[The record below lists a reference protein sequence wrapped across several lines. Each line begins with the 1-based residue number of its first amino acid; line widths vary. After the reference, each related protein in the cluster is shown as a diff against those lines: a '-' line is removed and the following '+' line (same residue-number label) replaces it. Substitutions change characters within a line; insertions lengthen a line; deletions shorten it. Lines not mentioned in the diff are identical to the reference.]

1 MAKLSDLVNININR
15 ETIIIQG
22 VEIPVMFTF
31 KSFPYVEEAYG
42 KPYEVFEK
50 ELNDMM
56 KDGKVI
62 LDKKAIRIMNCL
74 IFAMIKSAG
83 TDCTLYEIENAI
95 PVSDLPAIFQVAL
108 NIFNNQ
114 NFQDSDMKKIKKEK
128 K

>member
-15 ETIIIQG
+15 ETIVIQG

-114 NFQDSDMKKIKKEK
+114 NFQDSDMNKIKKEK